1 MDFYIQ
7 PDKYKVPK
15 SKWRSGEALVV
26 ELVRTDGHPKPD
38 SSKLFTVTAVS
49 STLLSE
55 FNQSG
60 IKLHHHDAKG
70 SMGEEISI

>member
-1 MDFYIQ
+1 M
-7 PDKYKVPK
+7 
-15 SKWRSGEALVV
+15 V

-38 SSKLFTVTAVS
+38 SSKLFTVTAFS

-60 IKLHHHDAKG
+60 IKLDHHDAKG